1 MDDLDLVID
10 HHSLVVVRYV
20 GTGSQQMGVRVEGVS
35 IFDSGNWTLT
45 MMNANL
51 SVVSTRFEV
60 VVTEEPHLVTDTV
73 LPIEVEVRVTLLPI
87 TQTAV
92 VHQLSPLSGGGDS

>member
-1 MDDLDLVID
+1 MVID

-45 MMNANL
+45 MMNSNL
-51 SVVSTRFEV
+51 SIVSTRFEV

-73 LPIEVEVRVTLLPI
+73 FPVEVEVCVP
-87 TQTAV
+87 QN
-92 VHQLSPLSGGGDS
+92 PNG